1 MMIPAM
7 NMTQDKLEPPPTLD
21 ELGRDLLE
29 VPRWRRAVSLT
40 LPFALAAGF
49 FVLAARGGWWW
60 LPALGC
66 PVLLSFLTYA
76 STSHD
81 LVHRNLRLP
90 RWLNETLLCLV
101 ELLAFRSGHAYRAV
115 HLHHHARFPAED
127 DLEGAAAGMPWWR
140 ALLEG
145 VALQPRLWHF
155 ALGRFGAHR
164 PWVRAE
170 VTAAV
175 GGLLGC
181 AAALPWT
188 PLPALYAGLMVAGS
202 WVYPFMTAFVVHDAT
217 GSGALAQTRLFRGRL
232 LGWLALEHL
241 YHLEHHLYPQ
251 VPHHRWPELARR
263 LDPYFRR
270 AGVRPITLFF

>member
-1 MMIPAM
+1 M
-7 NMTQDKLEPPPTLD
+7 NPDLPTPSLD
-21 ELGRDLLE
+21 ELGRDLLD
-29 VPRWRRAVSLT
+29 VPAWRRVVSLT
-40 LPFALAAGF
+40 VPFLLTAAF
-49 FVLAARGGWWW
+49 FVLAAHGWW
-60 LPALGC
+60 LPALAC

-90 RWLNETLLCLV
+90 RGLNEILLCAV

-145 VALQPRLWHF
+145 VALQPRLWAF
-155 ALGRFGAHR
+155 ALRRPGAHR
-164 PWVRAE
+164 PWVRGE
-170 VTAAV
+170 VAAV
-175 GGLLGC
+175 AVLLAGSV
-181 AAALPWT
+181 AALPWT
-188 PLPALYAGLMVAGS
+188 WLPALYAGLMVGGS
-202 WVYPFMTAFVVHDAT
+202 WVYPFMTAYVVHDRE
-217 GSGALAQTRLFRGRL
+217 GAGTLAQTRLFRGRL

-263 LDPYFRR
+263 LDPYFQR
-270 AGVRPITLFF
+270 AGVQPVTLWF